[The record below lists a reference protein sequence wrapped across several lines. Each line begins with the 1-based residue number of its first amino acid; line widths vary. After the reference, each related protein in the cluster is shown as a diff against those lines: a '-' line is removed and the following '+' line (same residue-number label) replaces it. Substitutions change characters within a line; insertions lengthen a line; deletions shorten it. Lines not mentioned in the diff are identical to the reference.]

1 MHKAP
6 LYIYI
11 YICVRGSL
19 CRSLFLSL
27 SITHIHTLSVSH
39 PVSVCARARDPDASL
54 AVSLCGRAILTDAD
68 GQVKAYAESPQFRA
82 GIRAR
87 NRFSALGVGG
97 ASAGG
102 NLFRGGLLALMLLL
116 LAQARCGG
124 LLLVVRGRR
133 WRCRASWTG
142 ASSDISS
149 RVFVCNHIYL
159 SRSLSLNIYYVDR

>member
-39 PVSVCARARDPDASL
+39 PVSVCVRARDPDASL

-102 NLFRGGLLALMLLL
+102 NLFRGG
-116 LAQARCGG
+116 
-124 LLLVVRGRR
+124 VVG
-133 WRCRASWTG
+133 ADAFAFG
-142 ASSDISS
+142 ASTL
-149 RVFVCNHIYL
+149 RGFVAGCHRQAMAVQEAL
-159 SRSLSLNIYYVDR
+159 DRCVIRYIFTCVCM

>member
-39 PVSVCARARDPDASL
+39 PVSVCVRARDPDASL

-102 NLFRGGLLALMLLL
+102 NLFRGG
-116 LAQARCGG
+116 
-124 LLLVVRGRR
+124 VVG
-133 WRCRASWTG
+133 ADAFAFG
-142 ASSDISS
+142 ASTL
-149 RVFVCNHIYL
+149 RGFVAGCHRQAMAVQGFL
-159 SRSLSLNIYYVDR
+159 DRCVIRYICMCVCI